1 MKSILSSNE
10 RKPETARRLTFAS
23 ALLLL
28 VSLLGAGCACCSKM
42 KSSTKSLPEPTVLD
56 ESVGALKKQ
65 FNADTSKPRVLAL
78 FSPTC
83 GGCIYGAKAL
93 QHEAQKFPEIVE
105 RADVMIVWMAMLESD
120 NEREARKAVRKFDF
134 EGAHHFYDG
143 ERRIGTRLMAE
154 QFPNAVRD
162 ALEILP
168 RDHEL
173 REMLESRKDL
183 PPEKMPMWDAVL
195 VFPPGVKW
203 EERSPAPIW
212 WTKQTSFIGEEKP
225 GKMTAVFWKK
235 STRQPPVN
243 SDWYL
248 EAREAWRVSGDANN
262 GIRQP

>member
-1 MKSILSSNE
+1 MHDLGQRILIHRKMRCIDILRGQDSTQVGPARQMSHDSEMLRPCMFFFSS
-10 RKPETARRLTFAS
+10 RRRHTR
-23 ALLLL
+23 
-28 VSLLGAGCACCSKM
+28 CSRDW
-42 KSSTKSLPEPTVLD
+42 SS
-56 ESVGALKKQ
+56 
-65 FNADTSKPRVLAL
+65 
-78 FSPTC
+78 
-83 GGCIYGAKAL
+83 
-93 QHEAQKFPEIVE
+93 
-105 RADVMIVWMAMLESD
+105 DVCSSD
-120 NEREARKAVRKFDF
+120 L
-134 EGAHHFYDG
+134 DG

-248 EAREAWRVSGDANN
+248 EAR
-262 GIRQP
+262 